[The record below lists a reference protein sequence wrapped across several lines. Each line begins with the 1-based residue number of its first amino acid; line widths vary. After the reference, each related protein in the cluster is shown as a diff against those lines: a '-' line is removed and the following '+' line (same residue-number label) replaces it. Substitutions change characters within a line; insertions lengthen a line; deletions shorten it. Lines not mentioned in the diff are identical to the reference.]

1 MIKIEKLM
9 LRKFSEAQIVGLIH
23 TDKLDKVLFT
33 LSAAPEITIEAWVGK
48 RVTFSAI
55 VDGESVRLH
64 PKTGVR
70 YDNLEAWLR
79 ETAEGR

>member
-1 MIKIEKLM
+1 MLKIEKEIL
-9 LRKFSEAQIVGLIH
+9 KSFSKKQVVGVIR
-23 TDKLDKVLFT
+23 TEKLDKVLFT
-33 LSAAPEITIEAWVGK
+33 LSAAPEITVEAWVGK

-55 VDGESVRLH
+55 IEGETVRIH